1 MAHRAGSRSRLTM
14 PSCSHASIVVCA
26 CRYGSPPFA
35 SCRSTSTTLNGLFA
49 ASCARSG
56 GSITSY
62 GGAATASSEPTAA
75 RSYRRV
81 RSGWTSAMRAA
92 TLALWR
98 ARVGQGPG
106 VRLLGHVGEP
116 PGAAAQHDR
125 ERDDGNEADRAERDV
140 DRRAE
145 LLERLLA
152 VVAEEPEDRG
162 PHDAARG
169 VPCEEALPL
178 HLPDAG
184 EERGIGAQDGDEAA
198 EEDDL
203 AAVPLEHV
211 ARDLQVALVDAQL
224 GPVADEQPVAALAAD
239 RVADVVADHGARDR
253 RRDHVLDQEVPGRAR
268 VDGGGHEHR
277 LARGGDAEALDGD
290 DREHGEVA
298 EVREEVVDYG
308 CEDRRHGRLA
318 WHALGRRSC
327 RGART
332 ARAARVLEQL
342 PGVDLGRHVLRL
354 RAVGRAVLEL
364 DHRQK
369 LLAAHPDHVLPAAA
383 GQYRLLDDLVV
394 DALVV

>member
-1 MAHRAGSRSRLTM
+1 MAHIAGSRSRRTI
-14 PSCSHASIVVCA
+14 PSCSQASIVVCA

-35 SCRSTSTTLNGLFA
+35 SGRSTSTTLNGLFA

-116 PGAAAQHDR
+116 PGAAAQRDR

-152 VVAEEPEDRG
+152 VVAEQPEDGG
-162 PHDAARG
+162 PHDAAGG

-184 EERGIGAQDGDEAA
+184 EERGIGAQDGDEPA

-211 ARDLQVALVDAQL
+211 ARDLEVALVDAQL

-239 RVADVVADHGARDR
+239 RVADVVADHGARDPGPDHGAR
-253 RRDHVLDQEVPGRAR
+253 ARCRDHALDQAVAGRAG
-268 VDGGGHEHR
+268 VDRGGHEHR
-277 LARGGDAEALDGD
+277 LAGGGDAEALDGD
-290 DREHGEVA
+290 DHEHGQVA
-298 EVREEVVDYG
+298 VVREEVV
-308 CEDRRHGRLA
+308 EDRREYGCHGQ
-318 WHALGRRSC
+318 GS
-327 RGART
+327 
-332 ARAARVLEQL
+332 
-342 PGVDLGRHVLRL
+342 
-354 RAVGRAVLEL
+354 
-364 DHRQK
+364 
-369 LLAAHPDHVLPAAA
+369 
-383 GQYRLLDDLVV
+383 
-394 DALVV
+394 